1 MRILLLNDD
10 LPSDTLG
17 GSGRIV
23 VETARELS
31 KRGHDVTIL
40 TAANAPPG
48 NQKLEGIHIRTIP
61 KLPVRWAHYRS
72 VFSRRRAQE
81 VLQVIREV
89 KPDVIHAHG
98 IAWQIGYR
106 WIKSVQGIPIFSTAH
121 GMMIIAYGKVL
132 GTERFPLY
140 YDLKRARWTYNPFR
154 NRLIK
159 KYLSVARKILCV
171 SDALRLY
178 LQSRGLR
185 NLSTL
190 HNGIDSNF
198 WKANGTQEE
207 ARRKLGLPLQVP
219 LFLIAGRLGY
229 DKGVNLLLDIW
240 PALLGDPHL
249 VLAGTVAGLPK
260 ISEPVFSVF
269 ENQTPEQMRTI
280 YEAIDV
286 NLVPSLCFDCF
297 PTTSLEAMSC
307 SRPVI
312 VGDRGGGKE
321 AVVEGK
327 TGFVIHPWNINE
339 VQEKIQ
345 WCIDHRQDLS
355 IMGLAAR
362 AHIEAHF
369 PLEKHVDA
377 LLRLY
382 TAATP

>member
-23 VETARELS
+23 VETARELT

-229 DKGVNLLLDIW
+229 DKGVNLLLDLW

-269 ENQTPEQMRTI
+269 ENQTPEQMRSI
-280 YEAIDV
+280 YEAD
-286 NLVPSLCFDCF
+286 
-297 PTTSLEAMSC
+297 
-307 SRPVI
+307 
-312 VGDRGGGKE
+312 
-321 AVVEGK
+321 
-327 TGFVIHPWNINE
+327 
-339 VQEKIQ
+339 
-345 WCIDHRQDLS
+345 
-355 IMGLAAR
+355 
-362 AHIEAHF
+362 
-369 PLEKHVDA
+369 
-377 LLRLY
+377 
-382 TAATP
+382 